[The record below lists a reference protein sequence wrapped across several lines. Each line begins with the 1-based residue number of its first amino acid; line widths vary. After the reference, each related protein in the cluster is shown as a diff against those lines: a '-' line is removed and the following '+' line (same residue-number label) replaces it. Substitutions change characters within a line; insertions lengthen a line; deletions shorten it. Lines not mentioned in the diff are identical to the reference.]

1 MKLKSDNIVELPN
14 DILGRENI
22 ANEVVN
28 GLLTYAKKNKDG
40 LSLSITGEWG
50 SGKSTLLGFIK
61 NKIEKRE
68 PNTFKVISFNPWLF
82 YKNEGIKEAFLI
94 HLALSLKDLDTRT
107 TKISEKVNDFL
118 KAFRWLK
125 YFSATAGNIQEGL
138 ETLSDHLSTKENIHD
153 IKEDIEKILRKSKKK
168 ILVIMD
174 DVDRL
179 SSEQIAEL
187 FQTIT
192 LVTNFSNIIY
202 IVAFDRE
209 IVIEAIGRNF
219 NGKGQEYLEKVIQ
232 VDYEIPSIPDK
243 KLQELFYSNIREL
256 AKENKIIFDDYT
268 LKSLWGYHGLRD
280 YFKSIRDFNRFFNA
294 LSFRFPSIADDIN
307 PVDFIAI
314 EAIRIFDYQSYN
326 RFYSYY
332 KLNARKRELPDAG
345 LNEEQF
351 QKIKQT
357 AAEIIRALSIKS
369 TLHVYRKEANLK
381 HLLDPAYFDRY
392 FNLMRNDSDISEKDL
407 REIISRS
414 GSARKGILQEAIRF
428 NRIENM
434 IRRLGDRSL
443 HKVYQNYD
451 YSLIRDLTEFFNQ
464 NSSLFEEYNDRAADM
479 LINLICGNKKK
490 KQLLQDFFQSFEQNT
505 VPPSI
510 VHIYFFHYIRMF
522 TKDDRGFRNDHR
534 IFDDYYKKNYAY
546 IENLYLPRFK
556 SATNFMWES
565 RQTQSCPFVKYLFQI
580 NYAQIFPEE
589 YPAILQSFSNDKN
602 YLLYLAGQFVKIDE
616 DDLTLHRYNWMLP
629 NDIFPNNTF
638 LEFYKKIGEIEP
650 ESLNDRQKAIRRHLL
665 ALDIS
670 KFPVIKYPP
679 EPKMIMAG

>member
-1 MKLKSDNIVELPN
+1 MKIKADNVVELPN

-22 ANEVVN
+22 AREIVN
-28 GLLTYAKKNKDG
+28 GLLAYSKKNKDG
-40 LSLSITGEWG
+40 LSLSVTGEWG

-61 NKIEKRE
+61 NQIEERESEKFKI
-68 PNTFKVISFNPWLF
+68 ISFNPWLF

-94 HLALSLKDLDTRT
+94 RLALSLKDLDTRT
-107 TKISEKVNDFL
+107 TKISEKINDFL

-125 YFSATAGNIQEGL
+125 YFSTAAGNIQESL
-138 ETLSDHLSTKENIHD
+138 ENLSGHLGTKDNIYD
-153 IKEDIEKILRKSKKK
+153 IKEDIETILRKSKKK
-168 ILVIMD
+168 ILVLID

-179 SSEQIAEL
+179 SAEQIAEL

-202 IVAFDRE
+202 VVAFDRE
-209 IVIEAIGRNF
+209 IVIDAIGKNF

-232 VDYEIPSIPDK
+232 VDYEIPSIPDQ
-243 KLQELFYSNIREL
+243 KLQELFYSNIHEL
-256 AKENKIIFDDYT
+256 SKENKVEFDDYT

-326 RFYSYY
+326 KFYSYY

-351 QKIKQT
+351 NKISQT
-357 AAEIIRALSIKS
+357 AAEIIRALSTKS
-369 TLHVYRKEANLK
+369 TLHAYRKEANLK
-381 HLLDPAYFDRY
+381 RLLDPAYFDRY

-407 REIISRS
+407 REIITRP
-414 GSARKGILQEAIRF
+414 GSVRKGILQEAIRF

-451 YSLIRDLTEFFNQ
+451 YLLIRDLIEFFNT
-464 NSSLFEEYNDRAADM
+464 NSTLFEEYNDRAADM
-479 LINLICGNKKK
+479 LINLICVNKKK
-490 KQLLQDFFQSFEQNT
+490 KQFLQDFFQSFGQNIT
-505 VPPSI
+505 PPSI
-510 VHIYFFHYIRMF
+510 VHIYFFHYFRMF
-522 TKDDRGFRNDHR
+522 TREDRNFRNDHR

-546 IENLYLPRFK
+546 IEKIYLPRFK
-556 SATNFMWES
+556 AATNFMWES
-565 RQTQSCPFVKYLFQI
+565 RQTQACPFIKYLFQL
-580 NYAQIFPEE
+580 NYAQLFPED
-589 YPAILQSFSNDKN
+589 YSGILQSFSNDRN
-602 YLLYLAGQFVKIDE
+602 YLLYLAGQYVRIDE
-616 DDLTLHRYNWMLP
+616 EDLTLHRYEWVLP
-629 NDIFPNNTF
+629 NDIFPDDTF
-638 LEFYKKIGEIEP
+638 LNFYKQLKEIEP
-650 ESLNDRQKAIRRHLL
+650 ESLNDRQKAIRRYLL
-665 ALDIS
+665 ALDITD
-670 KFPVIKYPP
+670 FPNIKYPP
-679 EPKMIMAG
+679 EPKMIMVG